1 MGDGGAEGSSATE
14 TAGELLFPSCLTLMP
29 RFWFWLEPRC
39 MFIIRIFENSQL
51 EGLYVGDLL
60 YFTHWGFTR
69 MGTSRVRS
77 FIHSLILCLLCM
89 RHPDIWPRLAGKL
102 CPPRAF
108 GPERRQTVTHTK
120 ADYKLTSGRR
130 KHQSYRRESAAEP
143 GYSSSPL
150 PVTVPGTQ

>member
-1 MGDGGAEGSSATE
+1 
-14 TAGELLFPSCLTLMP
+14 
-29 RFWFWLEPRC
+29 

-51 EGLYVGDLL
+51 EGLYVEDLL
-60 YFTHWGFTR
+60 YLTHWGFTR
-69 MGTSRVRS
+69 TGDIKVCS

-89 RHPDIWPRLAGKL
+89 RHPDIWPRLARKL

-108 GPERRQTVTHTK
+108 GPDRRQTVHTN

-143 GYSSSPL
+143 GYSNVL
-150 PVTVPGTQ
+150 LVTVPGTQ